1 MVHNVRAAL
10 LLLYGDSFATDDI
23 PSDVSVGAAATLLV
37 KANSR
42 RIGVDMT
49 NLGGVPIV
57 FEQDFSVT
65 TTKGHQ
71 IAPGE
76 TVTLDWLEDFELV
89 TKQLV
94 GISAVAGQSLHIIE
108 KVLVGTTPA
117 GADV

>member
-10 LLLYGDSFATDDI
+10 ALLYGDSFATDDF
-23 PSDVSVGAAATLLV
+23 PSDVTVGTTAVQLV
-37 KANSR
+37 KANAR
-42 RIGVDMT
+42 RIGLDMT
-49 NLGGVPIV
+49 NLGNSPIV
-57 FEQDFSVT
+57 FELDFSVT
-65 TTKGHQ
+65 ATKGNQ

-94 GISAVAGQSLHIIE
+94 GISAFAGQSLHIVE

-117 GADV
+117 EADL